1 VTHENVARLSPHFTS
16 VQRGALAP
24 LLRGGD
30 TVAVRRLWILQGY
43 IGGWPMRIEP

>member
-1 VTHENVARLSPHFTS
+1 VVHENVARLSSHFAR

-30 TVAVRRLWILQGY
+30 TVAVRRLWILEGY
-43 IGGWPMRIEP
+43 IGGWPTRIEP